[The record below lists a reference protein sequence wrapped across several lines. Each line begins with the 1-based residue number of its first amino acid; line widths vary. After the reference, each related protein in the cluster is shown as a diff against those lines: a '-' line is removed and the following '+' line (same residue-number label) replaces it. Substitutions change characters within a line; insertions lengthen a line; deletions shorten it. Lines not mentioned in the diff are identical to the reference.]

1 MRGCMREATD
11 VDGPGIGE
19 SSRGE
24 ADDARVAVAVGGPK
38 DLVMVSSPLEALS
51 LLMLLSTLPVEL
63 DAAAAA
69 AAQLEA
75 ATDAAL
81 ELQLRLGPLPR

>member
-1 MRGCMREATD
+1 LLNKILNIIKILNVFSCAH
-11 VDGPGIGE
+11 
-19 SSRGE
+19 
-24 ADDARVAVAVGGPK
+24 
-38 DLVMVSSPLEALS
+38 